1 MKLKNVGWKQKKY
14 LDNMKFTI
22 DINSTCLEALSSI
35 NDTDGKGLIVL
46 DVKRPVGFINDGDVR
61 RLILNGGKLTDNVS
75 KAMSKEFI
83 KMKKRP
89 TYSESTN
96 LLDNGIKLI
105 PIVSEK
111 NEILDIIDIMSIIR
125 IPIHDP
131 RLVGNE
137 LKYLLNC
144 IETNW
149 ISSQGSYVDEFEELF
164 SKLHDSWYT
173 TTTSSGTSA
182 LELAFKAI
190 KSKKNGYVLVPDLT
204 FGATINA
211 VINAGLT
218 PLICPIKKDD
228 FSIDL
233 SKISTEIL
241 ENTAAIC
248 VVHLYGSAV
257 SMENIIRLKK
267 KYNFFVV
274 EDCAEALGSNL
285 NGRRVGTFGD
295 IATFSFFGNKL
306 ITTGEGGMLITQ
318 NKHLYKFINL
328 IKNHGMSPK
337 KRYWHEVVGT
347 NARMTNVQAA
357 IGLGQL
363 ENLEAVVLK
372 KREIHKIYFER
383 LQNLKEKLRVWHE
396 YSNMYSSY
404 WLNLV
409 IFKDKE
415 YIKILMREA
424 EKRHVDLRRCFYPMH
439 FLPAFKD
446 FANDNFDYSD
456 SSYLYDHIL
465 CLPSGLN
472 LDNDQISVVC
482 ELIESVFE

>member
-1 MKLKNVGWKQKKY
+1 
-14 LDNMKFTI
+14 MKFTI
-22 DINSTCLEALSSI
+22 DVKSNCLQALSSI
-35 NDTDGKGLIVL
+35 NDTAGKGLIVL
-46 DVKRPVGFINDGDVR
+46 DMNSPVGFINDGDIR

-75 KAMSKEFI
+75 KAMSKEYI
-83 KMKKRP
+83 KTKKRP
-89 TYSESTN
+89 SYSEATK
-96 LLDNGIKLI
+96 LLNNGIKLI
-105 PIVSEK
+105 PLVSDK
-111 NEILDIIDIMSIIR
+111 NEVLDIIDIMSIIR

-149 ISSQGSYVDEFEELF
+149 ISSQGSYVVDFENLF
-164 SKLHDSWYT
+164 SKLHNSFYT
-173 TTTSSGTSA
+173 TSTSSGTSA
-182 LELAFKAI
+182 LELAFRAV
-190 KSKKNGYVLVPDLT
+190 KSKKDGYVLVPDLT

-211 VINAGLT
+211 VVNAGLT
-218 PLICPIKKDD
+218 PLICPIKQDD

-233 SKISTEIL
+233 SKISKEIL

-257 SMENIIRLKK
+257 CMEKIMQLKE

-285 NGRRVGTFGD
+285 NGKRVGTFGD

-306 ITTGEGGMLITQ
+306 ITTGEGGMLITK
-318 NKHLYKFINL
+318 NESLFEFINL
-328 IKNHGMSPK
+328 IKNHGMSSK

-347 NARMTNVQAA
+347 NARMTNIQAA

-363 ENLEAVVLK
+363 EKLETVVEK
-372 KREIHKIYFER
+372 KRNIHNIYYER
-383 LQNLKEKLRVWHE
+383 LQNSKDKLKVWHE
-396 YSNMYSSY
+396 YLNIYSSY

-409 IFKDKE
+409 IFKDKKNIPKL
-415 YIKILMREA
+415 IKESKKMHI
-424 EKRHVDLRRCFYPMH
+424 DLRRCFYPMH
-439 FLPAFKD
+439 YLPAFKHYSKS
-446 FANDNFDYSD
+446 NLDYSD
-456 SSYLYDHIL
+456 SIYLYDHIL

-472 LDNDQISVVC
+472 LENDQILAVC
-482 ELIESVFE
+482 KFIESALE

>member
-1 MKLKNVGWKQKKY
+1 
-14 LDNMKFTI
+14 
-22 DINSTCLEALSSI
+22 
-35 NDTDGKGLIVL
+35 
-46 DVKRPVGFINDGDVR
+46 
-61 RLILNGGKLTDNVS
+61 
-75 KAMSKEFI
+75 
-83 KMKKRP
+83 MKKKP
-89 TYSESTN
+89 TYTESTN

-105 PIVSEK
+105 PIVSEE
-111 NEILDIIDIMSIIR
+111 NEVLDIIDVMSIIR

-137 LKYLLNC
+137 MKYLINC

-149 ISSQGSYVDEFEELF
+149 ISSQGSFVDEFEKLF
-164 SKLHDSWYT
+164 SKLHESSYA
-173 TTTSSGTSA
+173 TTTSSGTAA

-233 SKISTEIL
+233 SNISTEIL

-257 SMENIIRLKK
+257 SMEHIIRLKK

-285 NGRRVGTFGD
+285 NGKRVGTFGD

-306 ITTGEGGMLITQ
+306 ITTGEGGMLITK
-318 NKHLYKFINL
+318 NKNLYEFVNL
-328 IKNHGMSPK
+328 VKNHGMSSK

-363 ENLEAVVLK
+363 ENLGSVVQK
-372 KREIHKIYFER
+372 KRDIHNVYFER
-383 LQNLKEKLRVWHE
+383 LQNLKEKLSVWHE
-396 YSNMYSSY
+396 YSNIYSSY
-404 WLNLV
+404 WLNLI
-409 IFKDKE
+409 IFKDKK
-415 YIKILMREA
+415 YIKVLIREA
-424 EKRHVDLRRCFYPMH
+424 DKRQIDLRRCFYPMH
-439 FLPAFKD
+439 TQPAFNKYSEKD
-446 FANDNFDYSD
+446 FDYSE
-456 SSYLYDHIL
+456 SKFLSNNLV
-465 CLPSGLN
+465 CLPSGIN
-472 LDNDQISVVC
+472 LQSDQISDICDV
-482 ELIESVFE
+482 IESSIKE